1 LGNELFASV
10 IGQLRAQIPQAEPW
24 ADQVFHGQALTYSDE
39 KEHAALSSWICQF
52 QRYLRIR
59 ADRAEINANVAMLFA
74 NGVCERDLP
83 RDSSMPSDLVMICQ
97 WASLFYAIDG
107 FPGDDLLWRIEWLGG
122 VGYNTSVPS
131 EPQIDVS
138 LAQLPKGER
147 NPLSAR
153 ARSSQVEKRT
163 VGPAIELYCRAAI

>member
-1 LGNELFASV
+1 
-10 IGQLRAQIPQAEPW
+10 
-24 ADQVFHGQALTYSDE
+24 
-39 KEHAALSSWICQF
+39 
-52 QRYLRIR
+52 
-59 ADRAEINANVAMLFA
+59 MLFA

-107 FPGDDLLWRIEWLGG
+107 YPDDDLLWRIEWLGG

-153 ARSSQVEKRT
+153 ARSAQVEKRT

>member
-1 LGNELFASV
+1 
-10 IGQLRAQIPQAEPW
+10 
-24 ADQVFHGQALTYSDE
+24 
-39 KEHAALSSWICQF
+39 
-52 QRYLRIR
+52 
-59 ADRAEINANVAMLFA
+59 MLFA
-74 NGVCERDLP
+74 NGVCGRDLP

-138 LAQLPKGER
+138 LAQLPKGEG

-163 VGPAIELYCRAAI
+163 VGPVLPGSNLSEAAIGVASTHSGFRAEPSAADYSGA